1 MKKIVRISLSLL
13 LFALVFAFLYTD
25 NEKKELQQLLTF
37 SDSAAVEVINGGE
50 NHGSARSVSEADR
63 GTIVAELKKAEYA
76 PLRSHRPSF
85 DHAKEYHYITVT
97 DGERSYHF
105 SIFADDGYGAVSQ
118 YCFTYSDTLLSLLRA
133 LPFQP

>member
-1 MKKIVRISLSLL
+1 MKKLVRICLFLL
-13 LFALVFAFLYTD
+13 LFSLIFTFLYID
-25 NEKKELQQLLTF
+25 EEKRALQQLLSF

-50 NHGSARSVSEADR
+50 NHGSSRSVSDADR
-63 GTIVAELKKAEYA
+63 GAIVAELKKAEYA

-97 DGERSYHF
+97 DGEKSYHF

-118 YCFTYSDTLLSLLRA
+118 YCFTYSDTLLSLLRG